1 MDPLSPSFRWH
12 TQATSAVQRQAEVP
26 ISLQQAPRFRLP
38 VSFRHPGRDGGA
50 SGARPPGL
58 GQRAEHAGAGEF
70 GWGCVSRGR
79 HPGRPLQ
86 SASHNPRR
94 CAEGPAGSRPA
105 HGFQHR
111 QLSAVPLPRLP
122 LQASHWIT
130 SPSLFLSSVTCSNDL
145 EHVQVFFETPI
156 RLHLGKSLELG
167 DVLPSGCLASGRWG
181 RGQRTGLGTQD
192 RARACLREPAQ
203 SRIPAELPRN
213 SNWVP
218 GNSRLSVILG

>member
-1 MDPLSPSFRWH
+1 MAHAGDVRR
-12 TQATSAVQRQAEVP
+12 A
-26 ISLQQAPRFRLP
+26 
-38 VSFRHPGRDGGA
+38 A
-50 SGARPPGL
+50 SGRGPHLTAAGPPVPSACL
-58 GQRAEHAGAGEF
+58 LSSPRQ
-70 GWGCVSRGR
+70 GWGRQQCPSSRAGPARGARRGWRVRVGLRGR
-79 HPGRPLQ
+79 HPGRPLG

-94 CAEGPAGSRPA
+94 CAEGRARSRPA